1 MEFPF
6 KSNKDYPWLLLI
18 ISISFLAYLPAFLN
32 GFTNWDDHFYV
43 TQNHL
48 IKSISLRNIYY
59 WISKPHTGLYHPVVL
74 FSLAIDFAIGGLNP
88 RVFIATNLLF
98 HLLNTLLVFHFVKK
112 LFGDKRMAFFAMALF
127 GVHTL
132 HVESVAWISERK
144 DVLFT
149 FFFLSSL
156 ILYVRH
162 VVEQKTRF
170 LVLSL
175 FLFVIALLSKAAA
188 VTLPLCMML
197 VDFIL
202 GKQTFNKKALWD
214 KMPFFILSVIMGFLT
229 IYSHYFYGALE
240 NTTGYSFLSRVLV
253 SAKGFTLYLINIV
266 LPLKLSAFYPMPGL
280 VNGQLPI
287 ILWLF
292 IPVYILFFAIV
303 YISYKKSKIIFFGL
317 VFFLI
322 NLFLFLIPAG
332 VPIVAADRFMYLPSL
347 GLFIII
353 SYLFIQLIQH
363 FEKLKMLIIG
373 IFSLYILVLSGLTF
387 NRTKV
392 WKDSLSLWNNAIE
405 TNGETW
411 FPLLKRG
418 RAYLNEDKLEM
429 ALIDFNR
436 SITLNPEYSITYENR
451 GYIYL
456 VRSDYDNAI
465 LDFNKS
471 LQINRN
477 SFYSYKSLGFANFY
491 QNEFNKAILNLNKA
505 IELYP
510 RYADAY
516 KLRGKVNLETN
527 NYEQA
532 CKDFKWALRLG
543 LSDIKDREEIES
555 LWEKYCEQK
564 K

>member
-1 MEFPF
+1 MELPF

-18 ISISFLAYLPAFLN
+18 LSISFIAYLPAFLN

-74 FSLAIDFAIGGLNP
+74 FSLAIDYAIGGLNP

-98 HLLNTLLVFHFVKK
+98 HLLNTLLVFHFVKI
-112 LFGDKRMAFFAMALF
+112 LFRDKRMAFFAMALF

-144 DVLFT
+144 DVLFA

-170 LVLSL
+170 LILSL

-229 IYSHYFYGALE
+229 IYSHYFFGALD
-240 NTTGYSFLSRVLV
+240 NTTGYSFLSRVLI
-253 SAKGFTLYLINIV
+253 SAKGFTLYLINIL
-266 LPLKLSAFYPMPGL
+266 LPLKLSAFYPMPAL
-280 VNGQLPI
+280 SEGQLPST
-287 ILWLF
+287 LWLF

-317 VFFLI
+317 VFFVI

-347 GLFIII
+347 GLFIVI
-353 SYLFIQLIQH
+353 SYVFIQLIQR
-363 FEKLKMLIIG
+363 FEKIKMLIIG
-373 IFSLYILVLSGLTF
+373 IFSFYILVLSGLTF

-392 WKDSLSLWNNAIE
+392 WKDSLTLWNSAIE
-405 TNGETW
+405 TSGETW

-418 RAYLNEDKLEM
+418 RAYLIEDKLEL
-429 ALIDFNR
+429 ALTDFNR
-436 SITLNPEYSITYENR
+436 SIILNPEYSITYENR

-456 VRSDYDNAI
+456 VRKEFDRAI

-477 SFYSYKSLGFANFY
+477 SFYAYKSLGFANFN
-491 QNEFNKAILNLNKA
+491 QNEFSKAMLNLNKA

-516 KLRGKVNLETN
+516 KLRGKVNLETGD
-527 NYEQA
+527 YEQA
-532 CKDFKWALRLG
+532 CIDFKRALRFG

-555 LWEKYCEQK
+555 LWEKYCEQTN
-564 K
+564 